1 MNVIIVFP
9 KMEHGRYIRRI
20 LQQNGFEVNAVC
32 TTGAQ
37 ALQHA
42 NELSGGIVIC
52 GYRFADMLYTE
63 LYEYLPQQFEML
75 LIASAAVCSSRE
87 RQKNRKEIVWLK
99 MPLMVHELVR
109 SMHMMSDSFL
119 RKKKCCRGK
128 KERTDEEN
136 KLLSEAKALLM
147 ERNHMTEEEAHRYL
161 QKRSMDNGTGIVETA
176 QMVLSIMG

>member
-87 RQKNRKEIVWLK
+87 RQKGNR
-99 MPLMVHELVR
+99 
-109 SMHMMSDSFL
+109 
-119 RKKKCCRGK
+119 
-128 KERTDEEN
+128 
-136 KLLSEAKALLM
+136 LSENAAYG
-147 ERNHMTEEEAHRYL
+147 A
-161 QKRSMDNGTGIVETA
+161 
-176 QMVLSIMG
+176 